1 MQYVKLRWTRRGLLP
16 LGLTLALGMS
26 AVAFVQ
32 VNSRAQSAAS
42 ASSEEDGLRSVVEK
56 CFVACSKKDL
66 AGVVALWSEKSPN
79 LATFKQSLQRQFA
92 NEELPDGS
100 PAITRVKVEKER
112 ASLQATIAQT
122 SINLKS
128 RRQSDR
134 RLIVNFEL
142 VKEAGAWKVWRC
154 ASAAEDLA
162 EALVKMDSQTERV
175 KMLEQEKEL
184 ASIELG
190 RALLT
195 QGERLSSQGLFARA
209 VEMCE
214 LALHLAEK
222 LDEKGFMVEALLTLG
237 WVDEAQGN
245 YPQALARYQQG
256 LKVAEEIP
264 DRVGMAHALNQLGNV
279 HDAQGDYTEAARLYR
294 QSLKIA
300 EDLGD
305 PNAMARTLNN
315 LGNIYEQF
323 GDYTLALEQYQKS
336 LKIKTETGDRAGIA
350 TTLNN
355 IGNLHVSQSNYARA
369 LELLQQ
375 SFKISEELDDRVGV
389 ARALSNLGDV
399 HMRQGNYAQAL
410 ALYRQSLKI
419 SEELGNMEGKAHLL
433 TNIGDVHFEQGDY
446 TQAVERFQQSLKV
459 LDDLGDRSRVA
470 LTLSYLG
477 NVHMAQGNYAQGLE
491 LSRQSFKISEE
502 AGDKPMMVQALN
514 NMASVHQSQ
523 GAYTLALQ
531 FARRAADLAT
541 RIGAPDGASQAQT
554 AVGKAYFALNQLDQA
569 RLYFD
574 EAIASIETLRAQVAG
589 GEEEQ
594 QRHFESKISPYYAM
608 VELLVAQRKPD
619 EALAYAERAKARVLL
634 DVLSNGRVSV
644 TKAMTVQEQQQERQL
659 NSQLAALNTQLYRE
673 KLSPHPDPAR
683 LAKLEDQLQSS
694 RLDFEAFQFNLYA
707 AHPELKTRRGAAP
720 PLRLA
725 EAGALLPDV
734 NTALLEF
741 VVADEKT
748 YLFVLTKSA
757 TVGVKVYPLDIKQK
771 DLTEQVSRF
780 RQMLSTSD
788 NRFSKPAHEL
798 YDLLVKPAAAQ
809 LRGKTRLLIVPD
821 GALWELPFQAL
832 QTQRDRYLIDDHI
845 ICYAPSLNVLRE
857 MINARRVRET
867 HSLGAPTLLAM
878 GDPALGSHSG
888 ARVSAALTGEGL
900 DPLPEAKRQVQTL
913 ARLYGRDHSKI
924 YVGPNASEEQF
935 KATAKDYD
943 ILHLATH
950 GILNDS
956 SPMYSHL
963 LLAQTSGDTEE
974 DGLLEARELME
985 MELRANLVVLSA
997 CETARGRV
1005 SRGEGMIGLTWAL
1018 FVAGAPTT
1026 VVSQW
1031 KVKSDSTAQLMI
1043 EFHRQLNSRP
1053 MGSATENSAAWALR
1067 SAALKLKRDSRYRH
1081 PFDWAGFIVVGA
1093 GY

>member
-1 MQYVKLRWTRRGLLP
+1 
-16 LGLTLALGMS
+16 
-26 AVAFVQ
+26 
-32 VNSRAQSAAS
+32 
-42 ASSEEDGLRSVVEK
+42 VVEK

-79 LATFKQSLQRQFA
+79 LAPFKQSLQQQFK
-92 NEELPDGS
+92 NEELNNGS
-100 PAITRVKVEKER
+100 PAIARVRVEKER
-112 ASLQATIAQT
+112 AFLQARLAQT

-128 RRQSDR
+128 QQQFDR

-154 ASAAEDLA
+154 APAAEDLA
-162 EALVKMDSQTERV
+162 VALAKMDDQTERV
-175 KMLEQEKEL
+175 KLLAQEKEL
-184 ASIELG
+184 ATVELG

-195 QGERLSSQGLFARA
+195 QGEGLSNQGLIARA
-209 VEMCE
+209 VEMYE
-214 LALHLAEK
+214 LALRLAEQ
-222 LDEKGFMVEALLTLG
+222 LGEKRLIVNVLLALG
-237 WVDEAQGN
+237 RVDEMRGN
-245 YPQALARYQQG
+245 YPQALERYQQS
-256 LKVAEEIP
+256 LIIAEKIDYRP
-264 DRVGMAHALNQLGNV
+264 GMARTLNSIGNV
-279 HDAQGDYTEAARLYR
+279 HDAQGDYTEAARQYQ

-305 PNAMARTLNN
+305 RTVIARALNN
-315 LGNIYEQF
+315 LGNIYEQW

-336 LKIKTETGDRAGIA
+336 LKLKAETGDDRAGIA

-355 IGNLHVSQSNYARA
+355 IGNLHVSQSNYAQA

-375 SFKISEELDDRVGV
+375 SFKISKELGDREGI
-389 ARALSNLGDV
+389 ARTLSNIGNV
-399 HMRQGNYAQAL
+399 HLRQGNYAQAL

-419 SEELGNMEGKAHLL
+419 SQEQVNMEGIARLL
-433 TNIGDVHFEQGDY
+433 TNLGEVHLAQGDY

-459 LDDLGDRSRVA
+459 FKEMGDRSRVA
-470 LTLSYLG
+470 LTLNSLG
-477 NVHMAQGNYAQGLE
+477 NVHAAQSNYARALE
-491 LSRQSFKISEE
+491 LFEQSLKISKEV
-502 AGDKPMMVQALN
+502 GDKAI
-514 NMASVHQSQ
+514 MADSLINLAIVHRSQ
-523 GAYTLALQ
+523 GSYTLALQ

-541 RIGAPDGASQAQT
+541 RIGDPENASEAQT
-554 AVGKAYFALNQLDQA
+554 VAGKAYLALNQPDHA
-569 RLYFD
+569 RLSFD

-594 QRHFESKISPYYAM
+594 QRQFESKISPYYAM

-619 EALAYAERAKARVLL
+619 EALSYAERAKARVLL

-659 NSQLAALNTQLYRE
+659 NSQLVALNSQLYQE

-720 PLRLA
+720 PLQLA
-725 EAGALLPDV
+725 QAGDLLPDV

-748 YLFVLTKSA
+748 YLFALTKSA
-757 TVGVKVYPLDIKQK
+757 TVGVKVYPLEIKQK
-771 DLTEQVSRF
+771 DLAERVSRF

-832 QTQRDRYLIDDHI
+832 QTPRDRYLIDDHI
-845 ICYAPSLNVLRE
+845 ICYAPSLTVLRE
-857 MINARRVRET
+857 MINSRRVRET
-867 HSLGAPTLLAM
+867 HSLDAPTLLAM

-913 ARLYGRDHSKI
+913 ARIYGSDHSKI

-935 KATAKDYD
+935 KASAKDYD

-950 GILNDS
+950 GILNDR

-963 LLAQTSGDTEE
+963 LLAQSSGDTEE

-1031 KVKSDSTAQLMI
+1031 KVKSDSTARLMI
-1043 EFHRQLNSRP
+1043 EFHRQLKSRP

>member
-16 LGLTLALGMS
+16 LGLMLALGMS
-26 AVAFVQ
+26 AFAFVQ

-42 ASSEEDGLRSVVEK
+42 ASSEVDGLRSVVEK

-79 LATFKQSLQRQFA
+79 LAPFKQSLQQQFK
-92 NEELPDGS
+92 NEELNNGS
-100 PAITRVKVEKER
+100 PAITRVTVEKER
-112 ASLQATIAQT
+112 AFLQARVAQT

-128 RRQSDR
+128 QQQSDR
-134 RLIVNFEL
+134 RLIINFEL

-162 EALVKMDSQTERV
+162 GALAKMDDQTERL
-175 KMLEQEKEL
+175 KLLAQEKEL
-184 ASIELG
+184 ATVELG

-195 QGERLSSQGLFARA
+195 QGEGLSSQGLIARA

-214 LALHLAEK
+214 LALRLAEQLGEESLK
-222 LDEKGFMVEALLTLG
+222 VNALRALG
-237 WVDEAQGN
+237 RVDELRGN
-245 YPQALARYQQG
+245 YPQALERYQQS
-256 LKVAEEIP
+256 LKIAEEID
-264 DRVGMAHALNQLGNV
+264 DRLGMARVLNGIGNV
-279 HDAQGDYTEAARLYR
+279 HDAQGDYTEAARQYQ

-305 PNAMARTLNN
+305 RTVMARALNN
-315 LGNIYEQF
+315 LGNIYEQW

-336 LKIKTETGDRAGIA
+336 LKLKAETGDRAGIA

-355 IGNLHVSQSNYARA
+355 IGNLHVNQSNYARA
-369 LELLQQ
+369 LESLQ
-375 SFKISEELDDRVGV
+375 
-389 ARALSNLGDV
+389 
-399 HMRQGNYAQAL
+399 
-410 ALYRQSLKI
+410 QSLKI
-419 SEELGNMEGKAHLL
+419 SEELGNMEGIAHLL
-433 TNIGDVHFEQGDY
+433 TNIGNVHFEQGDY

-459 LDDLGDRSRVA
+459 FEDMGDRSRVA
-470 LTLSYLG
+470 LTLSSLG

-491 LSRQSFKISEE
+491 LFRQSFKISEE
-502 AGDKPMMVQALN
+502 AGDKPIMVQALS

-554 AVGKAYFALNQLDQA
+554 AAGKAYFALNQLDQA
-569 RLYFD
+569 RLSFD

-619 EALAYAERAKARVLL
+619 EALSYAERAKARVLL

-659 NSQLAALNTQLYRE
+659 NSQLASLNSQLYRE
-673 KLSPHPDPAR
+673 KLSPNPDPAR

-707 AHPELKTRRGAAP
+707 AHSELKTRRGAAP
-720 PLRLA
+720 PLQLA
-725 EAGALLPDV
+725 QAGALLPDV

-757 TVGVKVYPLDIKQK
+757 TVGVKVYPLEIKQK
-771 DLTEQVSRF
+771 DLAERVSRF

-832 QTQRDRYLIDDHI
+832 QTPRDRYLIDDHI

-857 MINARRVRET
+857 MINVRRVRET
-867 HSLGAPTLLAM
+867 HSLAAPTLLAM
-878 GDPALGSHSG
+878 GDPALGSQPD
-888 ARVSAALTGEGL
+888 ARVSAALAGEGL

-935 KATAKDYD
+935 KASAKDYD
-943 ILHLATH
+943 ILHLAKH
-950 GILNDS
+950 GILNDR
-956 SPMYSHL
+956 SPMCSHL

-974 DGLLEARELME
+974 DGLLEARELKE

-1005 SRGEGMIGLTWAL
+1005 SKGEGMIGLTWAL

-1031 KVKSDSTAQLMI
+1031 KVKSDSTARLMI
-1043 EFHRQLNSRP
+1043 EFHRQLKSRP
-1053 MGSATENSAAWALR
+1053 IGSATENSAAWALR

>member
-1 MQYVKLRWTRRGLLP
+1 MQCLKPRRTRRGLLP

-26 AVAFVQ
+26 AFAFVH

-66 AGVVALWSEKSPN
+66 AGVVSLWSEKSPN
-79 LATFKQSLQRQFA
+79 LASFKQSLQQQFK
-92 NEELPDGS
+92 NEELNNGS
-100 PAITRVKVEKER
+100 PAITGVRVEKER
-112 ASLQATIAQT
+112 AFLQARVAQT

-128 RRQSDR
+128 RQQSDR

-162 EALVKMDSQTERV
+162 GTLVKMDSQTERV

-184 ASIELG
+184 ATVDLG

-195 QGERLSSQGLFARA
+195 QVKELSSQGLFARA
-209 VEMCE
+209 LETCE
-214 LALHLAEK
+214 LALRLAEQ
-222 LDEKGFMVEALLTLG
+222 LDEKSFMVDALLTLG
-237 WVDEAQGN
+237 WVDEAHGN
-245 YPQALARYQQG
+245 YPQALERYQQG

-264 DRVGMAHALNQLGNV
+264 DRLGMAHALNQLGNV
-279 HDAQGDYTEAARLYR
+279 HDAQGNYTEAARLYR

-315 LGNIYEQF
+315 LGNIYEQW

-336 LKIKTETGDRAGIA
+336 LKIKAESSDRAGIA

-355 IGNLHVSQSNYARA
+355 IGNLHVNQGNYARA
-369 LELLQQ
+369 LEPLQQ
-375 SFKISEELDDRVGV
+375 SLKISEELDYKEGISRT
-389 ARALSNLGDV
+389 LSNLGNV
-399 HMRQGNYAQAL
+399 QLRQGNYAQAL
-410 ALYRQSLKI
+410 VLYRQSLKI
-419 SEELGNMEGKAHLL
+419 SEELDYKEGIAHLL
-433 TNIGDVHFEQGDY
+433 TNIGDVHLEQGDY
-446 TQAVERFQQSLKV
+446 TQAVERFQQSIKV
-459 LDDLGDRSRVA
+459 FEDLSDRSRVA
-470 LTLSYLG
+470 LTLSSLG
-477 NVHMAQGNYAQGLE
+477 KVHASQGNYARALE
-491 LSRQSFKISEE
+491 LFEQSLKISEE
-502 AGDKPMMVQALN
+502 VGDKAIMVEALINQAI
-514 NMASVHQSQ
+514 VHRSQ
-523 GAYTLALQ
+523 GRYTLALQ
-531 FARRAADLAT
+531 FAQRAADLAT
-541 RIGAPDGASQAQT
+541 RIGNHDDASEAQT
-554 AVGKAYFALNQLDQA
+554 AAGKAYFALNQLDQA
-569 RLYFD
+569 RLSFD

-619 EALAYAERAKARVLL
+619 EALSYAERAKARVLL
-634 DVLSNGRVSV
+634 DVLSNGRVSGA
-644 TKAMTVQEQQQERQL
+644 KAMTVQEQQQERQL
-659 NSQLAALNTQLYRE
+659 NSQLAALNSQLYSE

-707 AHPELKTRRGAAP
+707 AHPELKTRRGTAAP
-720 PLRLA
+720 LQLA
-725 EAGALLPDV
+725 EAGDLLPDV
-734 NTALLEF
+734 NTALIEF

-757 TVGVKVYPLDIKQK
+757 TVGVKVYPLEIKQK
-771 DLTEQVSRF
+771 DLSDRVARF

-832 QTQRDRYLIDDHI
+832 QTPRDRYLIDDHI

-857 MINARRVRET
+857 MINVRSVRET
-867 HSLGAPTLLAM
+867 HSLDAPTLLAM
-878 GDPALGSHSG
+878 GDPALGSQPG

-935 KATAKDYD
+935 KASAKDYD

-950 GILNDS
+950 GILNDR

-1005 SRGEGMIGLTWAL
+1005 SKGEGMIGLTWAL

-1031 KVKSDSTAQLMI
+1031 KVKSDSTARLMV
-1043 EFHRQLNSRP
+1043 EFHRQLKSRP
-1053 MGSATENSAAWALR
+1053 MGAATENSAAWALR

>member
-1 MQYVKLRWTRRGLLP
+1 MQYVKPRWTRRGLFP
-16 LGLTLALGMS
+16 LGLALALGMS
-26 AVAFVQ
+26 AFAFVQ

-42 ASSEEDGLRSVVEK
+42 ASSDEDGLRSVVEK

-79 LATFKQSLQRQFA
+79 LATFKRSLQQQLT
-92 NEELPDGS
+92 NEELNHGS
-100 PAITRVKVEKER
+100 PAITRVRVEKER
-112 ASLQATIAQT
+112 ATLQARVAQT

-128 RRQSDR
+128 RQQSDR

-154 ASAAEDLA
+154 APAAEDLA
-162 EALVKMDSQTERV
+162 GALAKMDDQTERV
-175 KMLEQEKEL
+175 KLLAQEKEL
-184 ASIELG
+184 ATVELG

-195 QGERLSSQGLFARA
+195 QGEGLSSQGLFARA
-209 VEMCE
+209 VEMFE
-214 LALHLAEK
+214 LALRLAEQLSEK
-222 LDEKGFMVEALLTLG
+222 SLKVNALRALGRADEMR
-237 WVDEAQGN
+237 GN
-245 YPQALARYQQG
+245 YPQALERYQQS
-256 LKVAEEIP
+256 LKIAEEIA
-264 DRVGMAHALNQLGNV
+264 DRIGMARTLNGIGNV
-279 HDAQGDYTEAARLYR
+279 HDAQGNYSEAARRY
-294 QSLKIA
+294 QESLKIA
-300 EDLGD
+300 EDLRD
-305 PNAMARTLNN
+305 RTLIARVLNN
-315 LGNIYEQF
+315 LGNIYEQW

-336 LKIKTETGDRAGIA
+336 LKMKAETDDQLGIA

-355 IGNLHVSQSNYARA
+355 IGNVHVNQSNYARA
-369 LELLQQ
+369 LEILRQ
-375 SFKISEELDDRVGV
+375 SLKIAEELDNNEGI
-389 ARALSNLGDV
+389 ARALANIGNV
-399 HMRQGNYAQAL
+399 HLRQGNYAQAL
-410 ALYRQSLKI
+410 GLYRQSLKI
-419 SEELGNMEGKAHLL
+419 AEGLDNKEGIAYLL
-433 TNIGDVHFEQGDY
+433 TNLGDVHFEQGDY
-446 TQAVERFQQSLKV
+446 TQAVERFQQSLKIFEA
-459 LDDLGDRSRVA
+459 LDDRSRVA
-470 LTLSYLG
+470 LTLSNLG
-477 NVHMAQGNYAQGLE
+477 NVHVAQSNYAQALE
-491 LSRQSFKISEE
+491 LFEQSLKISQE
-502 AGDKPMMVQALN
+502 ASDKAIMVLALN
-514 NMASVHQSQ
+514 NLASVHQSQ
-523 GAYTLALQ
+523 GSYTLALQ

-541 RIGAPDGASQAQT
+541 RIGAPDDASQAQT

-569 RLYFD
+569 RLSFD

-619 EALAYAERAKARVLL
+619 EALSYAERAKARVLL
-634 DVLSNGRVSV
+634 DVLSNGRVSGA
-644 TKAMTVQEQQQERQL
+644 KAMTAQEQQQERQL
-659 NSQLAALNTQLYRE
+659 NSQLAALNSQLYRE

-720 PLRLA
+720 PLQLA
-725 EAGALLPDV
+725 QAGALLPDV

-741 VVADEKT
+741 VVAEEKS

-757 TVGVKVYPLDIKQK
+757 TVGVKVYPLEIKQK
-771 DLTEQVSRF
+771 DLAERVSRF

-832 QTQRDRYLIDDHI
+832 QTPRDRYLIDDHI
-845 ICYAPSLNVLRE
+845 ICYAPSLTVLRE
-857 MINARRVRET
+857 MINSRRVRET

-878 GDPALGSHSG
+878 GDPALGSRPG
-888 ARVSAALTGEGL
+888 APVSAALTGEGL

-913 ARLYGRDHSKI
+913 ARLYGRDHSKV

-935 KATAKDYD
+935 KASAKDYD

-950 GILNDS
+950 GILNDRN
-956 SPMYSHL
+956 PMYSHL
-963 LLAQTSGDTEE
+963 LLAQTSGDTED

-1005 SRGEGMIGLTWAL
+1005 SKGEGMIGLTWAL

-1031 KVKSDSTAQLMI
+1031 KVKSDSTARLMI
-1043 EFHRQLNSRP
+1043 EFHRQLKSKP
-1053 MGSATENSAAWALR
+1053 MGSATENSAARALR
-1067 SAALKLKRDSRYRH
+1067 SAALKLKSDSRYRH

>member
-1 MQYVKLRWTRRGLLP
+1 MQYVKLRRTRSALSP
-16 LGLTLALGMS
+16 LGLTLALVMF
-26 AVAFVQ
+26 AFAFVQ

-56 CFVACSKKDL
+56 YFVACSKMDL

-79 LATFKQSLQRQFA
+79 LASFKQSLQQQFA
-92 NEELPDGS
+92 NEELHHGG
-100 PAITRVKVEKER
+100 PAITRVKVEKDR
-112 ASLQATIAQT
+112 AGLQAAVAQT
-122 SINLKS
+122 SINLKD

-154 ASAAEDLA
+154 APAAEDLA
-162 EALVKMDSQTERV
+162 GALVKMDGQTERM
-175 KMLEQEKEL
+175 KLLAREKEL
-184 ASIELG
+184 ATVELG

-195 QGERLSSQGLFARA
+195 QGEGLSNQGLFERA
-209 VEMCE
+209 VEMYE
-214 LALHLAEK
+214 LALHLAEQ
-222 LDEKGFMVEALLTLG
+222 LGEKSLTVAALHALG
-237 WVDEAQGN
+237 KVDETREN
-245 YPQALARYQQG
+245 FPQAMERYQQS
-256 LKVAEEIP
+256 LKIAEEIA
-264 DRVGMAHALNQLGNV
+264 DRLGMARALNDLGNV
-279 HDAQGDYTEAARLYR
+279 HDAQGNYTEAARRYQ

-305 PNAMARTLNN
+305 RKGMAHVLNN
-315 LGNIYEQF
+315 LGNIYEQW

-336 LKIKTETGDRAGIA
+336 LKIKAEIGNRAGIA

-355 IGNLHVSQSNYARA
+355 IGDIYVNQSNYARA

-375 SFKISEELDDRVGV
+375 SLKISEELGDRVGV
-389 ARALSNLGDV
+389 ARALANLGNV
-399 HMRQGNYAQAL
+399 HLGQGNEAQAL

-419 SEELGNMEGKAHLL
+419 WEERGNREGVAILLNLLGEVHL
-433 TNIGDVHFEQGDY
+433 EQGDY
-446 TQAVERFQQSLKV
+446 TQAAERFQQSLKIFE
-459 LDDLGDRSRVA
+459 DLGDRSRVA
-470 LTLSYLG
+470 SMLNYLG
-477 NVHMAQGNYAQGLE
+477 NVHMAQGEYGEGLE
-491 LSRQSFKISEE
+491 LFRRSFKISEE
-502 AGDKPMMVQALN
+502 AGDKLTMVQTLN
-514 NMASVHQSQ
+514 NMASVHLSQ
-523 GAYTLALQ
+523 GDYTLALQ

-541 RIGAPDGASQAQT
+541 RIGVPDDASRAQT
-554 AVGKAYFALNQLDQA
+554 AAGKAYFALNQLDQA
-569 RLYFD
+569 RLSFD

-589 GEEEQ
+589 GEEER
-594 QRHFESKISPYYAM
+594 QRSFESKISPYYAM
-608 VELLVAQRKPD
+608 VELLVAQGKPD
-619 EALAYAERAKARVLL
+619 EALSYAERAKARVLL

-659 NSQLAALNTQLYRE
+659 NSQLTALNTQLYRE
-673 KLSPHPDPAR
+673 KLGPHPDSER
-683 LAKLEDQLQSS
+683 MAKLEDQLQSS

-720 PLRLA
+720 PLRL
-725 EAGALLPDV
+725 EQAGALLPDV
-734 NTALLEF
+734 KTALLEF

-748 YLFVLTKSA
+748 YLFVVTKSGA
-757 TVGVKVYPLDIKQK
+757 VGVKVYPLEIKQK
-771 DLTEQVSRF
+771 DLADRVARF

-832 QTQRDRYLIDDHI
+832 QTPRARYLLDDHI
-845 ICYAPSLNVLRE
+845 ICYAPSLTVLRE
-857 MINARRVRET
+857 MINVRRVREA
-867 HSLGAPTLLAM
+867 HSLAAPTLLAM
-878 GDPALGSHSG
+878 GDPALGSQPFVQ
-888 ARVSAALTGEGL
+888 VSAALTGEGL
-900 DPLPEAKRQVQTL
+900 DPLPEAKRQVRTL
-913 ARLYGRDHSKI
+913 ARLYGQDHSKV
-924 YVGPNASEEQF
+924 YVGPNATEEQF
-935 KATAKDYD
+935 KAEAKDFD

-950 GILNDS
+950 GILNDR

-963 LLAQTSGDTEE
+963 LLAQPSGDAEE
-974 DGLLEARELME
+974 DGLLEARELMK

-1031 KVKSDSTAQLMI
+1031 KVQSDSTTQLMI
-1043 EFHRQLNSRP
+1043 EFHRQLKSRP
-1053 MGSATENSAAWALR
+1053 MGSAAENSAAMALR
-1067 SAALKLKRDSRYRH
+1067 AAALKLKSDSRYRH

>member
-1 MQYVKLRWTRRGLLP
+1 MQYVKTRWTRRGLLP

-26 AVAFVQ
+26 AFAFVQ

-66 AGVVALWSEKSPN
+66 AGAMALWSEKSPN
-79 LATFKQSLQRQFA
+79 LGPFKLSLQQQFA
-92 NEELPDGS
+92 NEELHHGS
-100 PAITRVKVEKER
+100 PAITRVKVEKGR

-128 RRQSDR
+128 LRQSDR
-134 RLIVNFEL
+134 RLIINFEL
-142 VKEAGAWKVWRC
+142 VKEVGAWKVWRC

-162 EALVKMDSQTERV
+162 GALVKMDSQTERV

-184 ASIELG
+184 ASVELG
-190 RALLT
+190 QALLT

-209 VEMCE
+209 VETYE
-214 LALHLAEK
+214 LALRLAKQLSEK
-222 LDEKGFMVEALLTLG
+222 SLTMNALRDIG
-237 WVDEAQGN
+237 RVDETRGN
-245 YPQALARYQQG
+245 YPQALERYQQS
-256 LKVAEEIP
+256 LEVAEQIT
-264 DRVGMAHALNQLGNV
+264 DRLGMARALNGIGNV
-279 HDAQGDYTEAARLYR
+279 HDAQGNYSEAARRYQ

-300 EDLGD
+300 EDLGER
-305 PNAMARTLNN
+305 ALMARVLNN
-315 LGNIYEQF
+315 LGNIYEQW
-323 GDYTLALEQYQKS
+323 GDYTLAMEQYQKS
-336 LKIKTETGDRAGIA
+336 LKIKAETDDRAGIA
-350 TTLNN
+350 MTLNN
-355 IGNLHVSQSNYARA
+355 IGNLHVNQSNYARA
-369 LELLQQ
+369 LEPLQQ
-375 SFKISEELDDRVGV
+375 SLKISEELDYKEGISMT
-389 ARALSNLGDV
+389 LSNLGNV
-399 HMRQGNYAQAL
+399 HLRQGNYAQAL

-419 SEELGNMEGKAHLL
+419 SEELDYKEGIAHLL
-433 TNIGDVHFEQGDY
+433 TNIGNVHFEQGDY
-446 TQAVERFQQSLKV
+446 TQAVERFQQSIKV
-459 LDDLGDRSRVA
+459 FEDLGDRSRAA
-470 LTLSYLG
+470 LTLSSLG
-477 NVHMAQGNYAQGLE
+477 NVHASQGNYARALE
-491 LSRQSFKISEE
+491 LFEQSLKISEKV
-502 AGDKPMMVQALN
+502 GDKAIMVEALINQAI
-514 NMASVHQSQ
+514 VHRSQ
-523 GAYTLALQ
+523 GRYTLALQ
-531 FARRAADLAT
+531 FAQRAADIAT
-541 RIGAPDGASQAQT
+541 RIGDHDDASEAQT

-569 RLYFD
+569 RLSFD

-619 EALAYAERAKARVLL
+619 EALSYAERAKARVLL
-634 DVLSNGRVSV
+634 DVLSNGRVNV

-659 NSQLAALNTQLYRE
+659 NSQLAALNSQLYRE

-707 AHPELKTRRGAAP
+707 AHPELKTRRGAAA
-720 PLRLA
+720 PLQLA
-725 EAGALLPDV
+725 QAGDLLPDV

-741 VVADEKT
+741 VVAEEKT
-748 YLFVLTKSA
+748 YLFALTKSA
-757 TVGVKVYPLDIKQK
+757 TVGVKVYPLEIKQK
-771 DLTEQVSRF
+771 DLSDRVARF

-832 QTQRDRYLIDDHI
+832 QTPRDRYLIDDHI

-857 MINARRVRET
+857 MINVRSARET
-867 HSLGAPTLLAM
+867 HSLDAPTLLAM
-878 GDPALGSHSG
+878 GDPALGSHPG

-935 KATAKDYD
+935 KASAKDYD

-950 GILNDS
+950 GILNDR

-963 LLAQTSGDTEE
+963 LLTQASGDTEE

-1005 SRGEGMIGLTWAL
+1005 SKGEGMIGLTWAL

-1031 KVKSDSTAQLMI
+1031 KVKSDSTARLMV
-1043 EFHRQLNSRP
+1043 EFHRQLKSRP

>member
-1 MQYVKLRWTRRGLLP
+1 MQYVKPRWTRRGLLP

-26 AVAFVQ
+26 AFAFFQ

-66 AGVVALWSEKSPN
+66 AGAVALWSEKSPN
-79 LATFKQSLQRQFA
+79 LAPFKLSLQQQFA
-92 NEELPDGS
+92 NEELPHGS

-142 VKEAGAWKVWRC
+142 VKEAGAWRVWRC

-162 EALVKMDSQTERV
+162 EALVKIDSQTERV
-175 KMLEQEKEL
+175 KMLEQEREL
-184 ASIELG
+184 ASVELG
-190 RALLT
+190 QALLT

-209 VEMCE
+209 VETYE
-214 LALHLAEK
+214 LAIRLAER
-222 LDEKGFMVEALLTLG
+222 LGEKSLTVNALRDLG
-237 WVDEAQGN
+237 RVDETRGN
-245 YPQALARYQQG
+245 YPQALERYQQS
-256 LKVAEEIP
+256 LEVAEEIT
-264 DRVGMAHALNQLGNV
+264 DRLGMARALNGIGNV
-279 HDAQGDYTEAARLYR
+279 HDAQGDYSEAARRYQ

-305 PNAMARTLNN
+305 RAVIARVLNN
-315 LGNIYEQF
+315 LGNIYEQW

-336 LKIKTETGDRAGIA
+336 LKMKVETGDRAGIA
-350 TTLNN
+350 MTLNN
-355 IGNLHVSQSNYARA
+355 IGNLHVSQSNYAQA

-375 SFKISEELDDRVGV
+375 SFKISEELGDREGV
-389 ARALSNLGDV
+389 SRTLSNLGNI
-399 HMRQGNYAQAL
+399 HAAQGNYAQAL
-410 ALYRQSLKI
+410 VLYRQSLKI
-419 SEELGNMEGKAHLL
+419 SEELGNMEGIAHLL
-433 TNIGDVHFEQGDY
+433 TNIGNVHSEQGDY
-446 TQAVERFQQSLKV
+446 TQAEELLQQSLKV
-459 LDDLGDRSRVA
+459 FEDLGDRSRVA
-470 LTLSYLG
+470 LTLNSLG
-477 NVHMAQGNYAQGLE
+477 NVHAAQSNYARAME
-491 LSRQSFKISEE
+491 LFRQSLEISDEV
-502 AGDKPMMVQALN
+502 GDKAI
-514 NMASVHQSQ
+514 MADSLINLAIVHRSQ
-523 GAYTLALQ
+523 GSYTLALQ
-531 FARRAADLAT
+531 IAQRAADLAT
-541 RIGAPDGASQAQT
+541 RIGAPEDASQAQT
-554 AVGKAYFALNQLDQA
+554 VAGKTYLALNQLDQA
-569 RLYFD
+569 RLSFD
-574 EAIASIETLRAQVAG
+574 KAIASIETLRAQVAG

-619 EALAYAERAKARVLL
+619 EALSYAERAKARVLL

-644 TKAMTVQEQQQERQL
+644 TKAMTVQEQEQERQL
-659 NSQLAALNTQLYRE
+659 NSQLAALNSQLYRE
-673 KLSPHPDPAR
+673 KLSPHPDPAL

-707 AHPELKTRRGAAP
+707 DHPELKTRRGAAP
-720 PLRLA
+720 PLQLA
-725 EAGALLPDV
+725 QAGALLPDV

-741 VVADEKT
+741 VVVDEKT
-748 YLFVLTKSA
+748 YLFVLTKSGA
-757 TVGVKVYPLDIKQK
+757 VGVKVYPLEIKQK
-771 DLTEQVSRF
+771 DLAERVSRF

-832 QTQRDRYLIDDHI
+832 QTPRDRYLIDDHI
-845 ICYAPSLNVLRE
+845 ICYAPSLTVLRE

-867 HSLGAPTLLAM
+867 YSLGAPTLLAM
-878 GDPALGSHSG
+878 GDPALGSHPG

-924 YVGPNASEEQF
+924 YVGPNASEGQF
-935 KATAKDYD
+935 KASAKDYD

-950 GILNDS
+950 GILNDR

-1005 SRGEGMIGLTWAL
+1005 SKGEGMIGLTWAL

-1031 KVKSDSTAQLMI
+1031 KVKSDSTARLMI
-1043 EFHRQLNSRP
+1043 EFHRQLKSRP
-1053 MGSATENSAAWALR
+1053 MGSATENSAAEALR

>member
-1 MQYVKLRWTRRGLLP
+1 MQYVNLRWTRRGLLP

-26 AVAFVQ
+26 AFAFVQ

-66 AGVVALWSEKSPN
+66 AGVVSLWSEKSPN
-79 LATFKQSLQRQFA
+79 LASFKQSLQQQFT
-92 NEELPDGS
+92 NEELNNGS
-100 PAITRVKVEKER
+100 PAITQVRVEKER
-112 ASLQATIAQT
+112 AFLQARVAQT
-122 SINLKS
+122 SINLNS

-134 RLIVNFEL
+134 RLIVNFEF
-142 VKEAGAWKVWRC
+142 VKESGAWKVWRC

-162 EALVKMDSQTERV
+162 GALAKMNSQTDRV
-175 KMLEQEKEL
+175 KTLEQEKEL
-184 ASIELG
+184 ASVELG
-190 RALLT
+190 QALLT

-209 VEMCE
+209 AEMCE
-214 LALHLAEK
+214 LALRLAEQLSGK
-222 LDEKGFMVEALLTLG
+222 SLKVNAFRALG
-237 WVDEAQGN
+237 RVDEMRGN
-245 YPQALARYQQG
+245 YPQALERYQQS
-256 LKVAEEIP
+256 LRIAEEMA
-264 DRVGMAHALNQLGNV
+264 DRLGMARALNGIGNV
-279 HDAQGDYTEAARLYR
+279 HDAQGDYTEAARHYQ

-300 EDLGD
+300 EDLCD
-305 PNAMARTLNN
+305 RNAMARTLNN
-315 LGNIYEQF
+315 LGNIYEQW

-336 LKIKTETGDRAGIA
+336 LKIKSETDDRAGIA

-355 IGNLHVSQSNYARA
+355 IGNLHVNQCNYARA
-369 LELLQQ
+369 LELLRQ
-375 SFKISEELDDRVGV
+375 SLKISEELDDREGIS
-389 ARALSNLGDV
+389 RTLSNIGNV
-399 HMRQGNYAQAL
+399 HLRQGAYAQAL
-410 ALYRQSLKI
+410 VLYRQSLKI
-419 SEELGNMEGKAHLL
+419 SEEIVNNEGIAHLL
-433 TNIGDVHFEQGDY
+433 TNIGEVHLAQGDY

-459 LDDLGDRSRVA
+459 FEDLDDRSRVA
-470 LTLSYLG
+470 LTLSSLG
-477 NVHMAQGNYAQGLE
+477 NVHASQSNYARALE
-491 LSRQSFKISEE
+491 LFGQSFKISEE
-502 AGDKPMMVQALN
+502 AGDKPLMVQAMN

-531 FARRAADLAT
+531 LARSAADLAM
-541 RIGAPDGASQAQT
+541 RIGAPDDASQAQT

-569 RLYFD
+569 RLSFD

-594 QRHFESKISPYYAM
+594 QRHFESQISPYYAM

-619 EALAYAERAKARVLL
+619 EALSYAERAKARVLL

-659 NSQLAALNTQLYRE
+659 NSQLVALNSQLYRE
-673 KLSPHPDPAR
+673 KLSPHPDPSR

-707 AHPELKTRRGAAP
+707 AHPELKTRRGGAT
-720 PLRLA
+720 PLQLTQ
-725 EAGALLPDV
+725 AGALLPDV

-757 TVGVKVYPLDIKQK
+757 TVGVKVYPLEIKQK
-771 DLTEQVSRF
+771 DLAEQVSRF

-832 QTQRDRYLIDDHI
+832 QTPRDRYLIDDHI
-845 ICYAPSLNVLRE
+845 ICYAPSLTVLRE
-857 MINARRVRET
+857 MINSRHVRET
-867 HSLGAPTLLAM
+867 HSLAAPTLLAM
-878 GDPALGSHSG
+878 GDPALGSQPG

-935 KATAKDYD
+935 KASAKDYD

-950 GILNDS
+950 GILNDR

-1005 SRGEGMIGLTWAL
+1005 SKGEGMIGLTWAL

-1031 KVKSDSTAQLMI
+1031 KVKSDSTARLMV
-1043 EFHRQLNSRP
+1043 EFHRQLKSRP
-1053 MGSATENSAAWALR
+1053 MGAATENSAAWALR

>member
-16 LGLTLALGMS
+16 LGLMLALGMS
-26 AVAFVQ
+26 AFAFVQ

-42 ASSEEDGLRSVVEK
+42 ASSEVDGLRSVVEK

-79 LATFKQSLQRQFA
+79 LAPFKQSLQQQFK
-92 NEELPDGS
+92 NEELNNGS
-100 PAITRVKVEKER
+100 PAITRVTVEKER
-112 ASLQATIAQT
+112 AFLQARVAQT

-128 RRQSDR
+128 QQQSDR
-134 RLIVNFEL
+134 RLIINFEL

-162 EALVKMDSQTERV
+162 GALAKMDDQTERL
-175 KMLEQEKEL
+175 KLLAQEKEL
-184 ASIELG
+184 ATVELG

-195 QGERLSSQGLFARA
+195 QGEGLSSQGLIARA

-214 LALHLAEK
+214 LALRLAEQLGEESLK
-222 LDEKGFMVEALLTLG
+222 VNALRALG
-237 WVDEAQGN
+237 RVDELRGN
-245 YPQALARYQQG
+245 YPQALERYQQS
-256 LKVAEEIP
+256 LKIAEEID
-264 DRVGMAHALNQLGNV
+264 DRLGMARVLNGIGNV
-279 HDAQGDYTEAARLYR
+279 HDAQGDYTEAARQYQ

-305 PNAMARTLNN
+305 RTVMARALNN
-315 LGNIYEQF
+315 LGNIYEQW

-336 LKIKTETGDRAGIA
+336 LKLKAETGDRAGIA

-355 IGNLHVSQSNYARA
+355 IGNLHVNQSNYARA
-369 LELLQQ
+369 L
-375 SFKISEELDDRVGV
+375 V
-389 ARALSNLGDV
+389 
-399 HMRQGNYAQAL
+399 
-410 ALYRQSLKI
+410 LYRQSLKI
-419 SEELGNMEGKAHLL
+419 SEELGNMEGIAHLL
-433 TNIGDVHFEQGDY
+433 TNIGNVHFEQGDY

-459 LDDLGDRSRVA
+459 FEDMGDRSRVA
-470 LTLSYLG
+470 LTLSSLG

-491 LSRQSFKISEE
+491 LFRQSFKISEE
-502 AGDKPMMVQALN
+502 AGDKPIMVQALS

-554 AVGKAYFALNQLDQA
+554 AAGKAYFALNQLDQA
-569 RLYFD
+569 RLSFD

-619 EALAYAERAKARVLL
+619 EALSYAERAKARVLL

-659 NSQLAALNTQLYRE
+659 NSQLASLNSQLYRE
-673 KLSPHPDPAR
+673 KLSPNPDPAR

-707 AHPELKTRRGAAP
+707 AHSELKTRRGAAP
-720 PLRLA
+720 PLQLA
-725 EAGALLPDV
+725 QAGALLPDV
-734 NTALLEF
+734 HTALLEF

-757 TVGVKVYPLDIKQK
+757 TVGVKVYPLEIKQK
-771 DLTEQVSRF
+771 DLAERVSRF

-832 QTQRDRYLIDDHI
+832 QTPRDRYLIDDHI

-857 MINARRVRET
+857 MINVRRVRET
-867 HSLGAPTLLAM
+867 HSLAAPTLLAM
-878 GDPALGSHSG
+878 GDPALGSQTD
-888 ARVSAALTGEGL
+888 ARVSAALAGAGL
-900 DPLPEAKRQVQTL
+900 APLPEAKRQVQTL

-935 KATAKDYD
+935 KASAKDYD

-950 GILNDS
+950 GILNDRR
-956 SPMYSHL
+956 PIYSHL

-1005 SRGEGMIGLTWAL
+1005 SKGEGMIGLTWAL

-1031 KVKSDSTAQLMI
+1031 KVKSDSTARLMI
-1043 EFHRQLNSRP
+1043 EFHRQLKSRP
-1053 MGSATENSAAWALR
+1053 IGSATENSAAWALR